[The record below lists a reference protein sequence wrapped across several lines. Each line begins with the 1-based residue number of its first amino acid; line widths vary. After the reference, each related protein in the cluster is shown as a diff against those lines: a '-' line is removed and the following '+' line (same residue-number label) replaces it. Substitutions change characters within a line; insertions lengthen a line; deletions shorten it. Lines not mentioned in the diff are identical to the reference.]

1 MDGILRLR
9 TWLQDHRPSGA
20 GGFSLVELLV
30 AVGIL
35 GVMAG
40 ISSLAFGGF
49 NAVSSTISCRA
60 DETRLQRAEST
71 YFLQQARYGS
81 QTDLVTDGLLGTAS
95 SLHDVTVASSAY
107 TISEVGRC
115 IGTNTAYNIA
125 APTVGTTAQSGVTV
139 AVMNPDGTG
148 VSGAVVS
155 YSQGAWTTM
164 GTTGASGQVN
174 APIADGTYDF
184 RVVFGGTTNTLSG
197 VNVKEGT
204 LVTFPTV
211 KLTVTLANSSGPL
224 SGGSVS
230 VLSSGG
236 SASAIGTTGSSGSL
250 SAQVLPAF
258 YNVTMTS
265 AGRSVTQSGVSVNS
279 PTTVA
284 FNMNTLTVQLLS
296 TSGTGISG
304 GSVSV
309 TPAGGSPFSLGTTNS
324 AGIVTAS
331 VLDGSYTIAMT
342 YNSATS
348 TQSATMS
355 GDTTVTFQQAA
366 VTLQML
372 SSTGAGLSGQDSAIW
387 WRPTGTSNWSFA
399 GYPNSAGSVNIS
411 LVSGNYDFEARWFG
425 VYQVQSAVA
434 VSSSLTVTFQAYAVT
449 EFMSASNG
457 SGLSGQDSAIWVRP
471 AGTSSWYFSGYPNGS
486 GQVVQQLLGSSYDF
500 EARWFGVYQVQ
511 SAVAVSSSLTVTFQG
526 QAVTLSLLSSTGS
539 GLSGQDSAIWVRP
552 AGTSSWYFSGY
563 PNSAGQVAQQLL
575 NGSYDVQFRWL
586 GTYQVSAANAVNSAT
601 TIAVNAAALNIT
613 ARKTSDNGVV
623 SGAATY
629 VNTGG
634 GYFFVG
640 YTNGSGQYGAQVLVG
655 TVSVQCTSSALTGTN
670 SNLSVPAGGTNSTVM
685 LA

>member
-1 MDGILRLR
+1 MDGIRR
-9 TWLQDHRPSGA
+9 FRSWLQDHRPSGA

-49 NAVSSTISCRA
+49 NSVSSTISCRA

-71 YFLQQARYGS
+71 YFLQQGRYGS
-81 QTDLVTDGLLGTAS
+81 QTELVSDGLLGSPSA
-95 SLHDVTVASSAY
+95 LHDVTVASSAY

-125 APTVGTTAQSGVTV
+125 APTVGTSAQSGVTV
-139 AVMNPDGTG
+139 AVMNPDGSG

-155 YSQGAWTTM
+155 YSQGSWTTM
-164 GTTGASGQVN
+164 GTTSGSGQVN
-174 APIADGTYDF
+174 APLADGTYDF
-184 RVVFGGTTNTLSG
+184 RVVLGGTTNTLSG
-197 VNVKEGT
+197 VNVKQGT

-230 VLSSGG
+230 VLSAGG
-236 SASAIGTTGSSGSL
+236 SSSSIGTTGNTGSVT
-250 SAQVLPAF
+250 AQVLPAF
-258 YNVTMTS
+258 YNVTMTY
-265 AGRSVTQSGVSVNS
+265 AGRAATQTSVSVNS

-284 FNMNTLTVQLLS
+284 FNTNTLTVKLFS
-296 TSGTGISG
+296 TSGSGLSG

-309 TPAGGSPFSLGTTNS
+309 TPAGGSPFSLGTTDS
-324 AGIVTAS
+324 SGTVTAT
-331 VLDGSYTIAMT
+331 VLDGSYTISMT

-348 TQSATMS
+348 TQSVTMS
-355 GDTTVTFQQAA
+355 GDTTVTFQQATI
-366 VTLQML
+366 TLQML
-372 SSTGAGLSGQDSAIW
+372 ASTGAGLSGQDSAIW
-387 WRPTGTSNWSFA
+387 WRPTGTSSWSFA
-399 GYPNSAGSVNIS
+399 GYPNSSGDVTIS
-411 LVSGNYDFEARWFG
+411 LMSGNYDFEARWFG

-434 VSSSLTVTFQAYAVT
+434 ISSNSTVTFQAYAAT

-457 SGLSGQDSAIWVRP
+457 SGLSGQDSAVWVRP
-471 AGTSSWYFSGYPNGS
+471 AGTSSWYFSGYPNSS

-511 SAVAVSSSLTVTFQG
+511 SAVAISSNSTVTFQG
-526 QAVTLSLLSSTGS
+526 QAVTLNLLSSTGS
-539 GLSGQDSAIWVRP
+539 GLSGQDSAVWVRP

-563 PNSAGQVAQQLL
+563 PNSSGQVVQQLL
-575 NGSYDVQFRWL
+575 SGSYDVEFRWL
-586 GTYQVSAANAVNSAT
+586 GTYQVSSANPVNGAT
-601 TIAVNAAALNIT
+601 AITANAAALNIT
-613 ARKTSDNGVV
+613 ARKASDNSVV
-623 SGAATY
+623 PGAATY

-640 YTNGSGQYGAQVLVG
+640 YTNGSGQDTTQVLVG
-655 TVSVQCTSSALTGTN
+655 TVSVQCTGSPLTGTN
-670 SNLSVPAGGTNSTVM
+670 TNISVPASGANTTVM